1 VKSILAQ
8 RTALIKPSPTLALSA
23 KAKALKAQG
32 HDVVAFAA
40 GEPDFATPEHIR
52 HAAEQAIEAGDTK
65 YTAVAGTPAMKN
77 AIIEK
82 FRRDQNI
89 TLTPGE
95 VMASC
100 GGKHILYN
108 AILSLVDPSDEVLI
122 PAPYWVSYPDMVV
135 LAGGKP
141 VFVQPSDQESKR
153 VTAAD
158 LERHVT
164 PRTKLIIVNSPNN
177 PSGNAL
183 DRAEMKRIAE
193 LACERKL
200 FLISDEIY
208 EKLVFGDFR
217 FTSML
222 DLLGEVPALRERLLI
237 AHGVAK
243 TYSMTGWRIGYAA
256 GPQPLIEAM
265 SALQGAST
273 SNPTS
278 FAQAGAVAALT
289 GPQDAVETMRQAFA
303 KRGELMCQ
311 MLRDIPGVRCAQPR
325 GAFYAFPD
333 FSALLGPG
341 RIAEN
346 DGALGA
352 LLLEKHFIAVVPGGE
367 FGAPGHLRLS
377 FATSEAEIEKG
388 LTRLK
393 KALQ

>member
-8 RTALIKPSPTLALSA
+8 RTALIKPSPTLALAA
-23 KAKALKAQG
+23 KAKALKSAGQ
-32 HDVVAFAA
+32 DVVAFAA

-52 HAAEQAIEAGDTK
+52 RAAEQAIEAGDTK

-82 FRRDQNI
+82 FRRDQKI

-108 AILSLVDPSDEVLI
+108 AISCLVDPSDEVLI

-141 VFVQPSDQESKR
+141 VFVQSSDRENLA

-158 LERHVT
+158 LERHIT
-164 PRTKLIIVNSPNN
+164 PRTKLVILNSPNN
-177 PSGNAL
+177 PSGSGIEA
-183 DRAEMKRIAE
+183 AEMKRIAQ
-193 LACERKL
+193 LVCDRKL

-208 EKLVFGDFR
+208 EKLVFGSFI

-222 DLLGEVPALRERLLI
+222 DLVNELPQLRERLMI

-256 GPQPLIEAM
+256 GPKPLIDAM

-289 GPQDAVETMRQAFA
+289 GPQDAVETMRQAFE
-303 KRGELMCQ
+303 KRGKLMCE
-311 MLRDIPGVRCAQPR
+311 MLRDIKGVRCAMPR

-333 FSALLGPG
+333 FSELLGVG
-341 RIAEN
+341 RIAQN
-346 DGALGA
+346 DGELGA
-352 LLLEKHFIAVVPGGE
+352 FLLDKHAIAVVPGGE
-367 FGAPGHLRLS
+367 FGAPGRLRLS
-377 FATSEAEIEKG
+377 FATAEAEIEKG
-388 LTRLK
+388 LTRMK

>member
-1 VKSILAQ
+1 MKSILAQ

-23 KAKALKAQG
+23 KAKALKAAGQ
-32 HDVVAFAA
+32 DVVSFAA

-52 HAAEQAIEAGDTK
+52 RAAEQAIEHGDTK

-82 FRRDQNI
+82 FKRDQKL

-108 AILSLVDPSDEVLI
+108 AISCLVDPSDEVLI

-141 VFVQPSDQESKR
+141 VFVQPSDRESLA

-158 LERHVT
+158 LERHLT
-164 PRTKLIIVNSPNN
+164 PRTKVLILNSPNN
-177 PSGNAL
+177 PSGSGIE
-183 DRAEMKRIAE
+183 REEMRRIAQ
-193 LACERKL
+193 LVCDRKL
-200 FLISDEIY
+200 FVISDEIY
-208 EKLVFGDFR
+208 EKLVFGTFK
-217 FTSML
+217 FTSMF
-222 DLLGEVPALRERLLI
+222 DLLGEMPQLRDHLLV

-243 TYSMTGWRIGYAA
+243 TYSMTGWRIGYAG

-278 FAQAGAVAALT
+278 FAQAGAVAALI
-289 GPQDAVETMRQAFA
+289 GPQDEVEVMRAAFE
-303 KRGELMCQ
+303 KRGKLMCD
-311 MLRDIPGVRCAQPR
+311 MLNAIRGVQCPMPR

-333 FSALLGPG
+333 FSQLLGESKL
-341 RIAEN
+341 AQN
-346 DGALGA
+346 DGELGNF
-352 LLLEKHFIAVVPGGE
+352 LLDKHAIAVVPGGE

-388 LTRLK
+388 LTRMK

>member
-1 VKSILAQ
+1 MKLAL
-8 RTALIKPSPTLALSA
+8 RTTLIKPSPTLALSA
-23 KAKALKAQG
+23 KAKVLKSQG
-32 HDVVAFAA
+32 HDVVSFAA

-52 HAAEQAIEAGDTK
+52 RAAEQALELGDTK

-82 FRRDQNI
+82 FKRDQKI
-89 TLTPGE
+89 TFTPGE

-108 AILSLVDPSDEVLI
+108 AISCLVDPGDEVLI

-141 VFVQPSDQESKR
+141 VFVQPSDRENLAVS
-153 VTAAD
+153 AAD
-158 LERHVT
+158 LERHIT
-164 PRTKLIIVNSPNN
+164 ERTKLVILNSPNN
-177 PSGNAL
+177 PSGSGIEPT
-183 DRAEMKRIAE
+183 EMKRIAQ
-193 LACERKL
+193 LVCDRKL
-200 FLISDEIY
+200 FVISDEIY
-208 EKLVFGDFR
+208 EKLVFGSFK

-222 DLLGEVPALRERLLI
+222 DLVSEIPSLRERLMI

-256 GPQPLIEAM
+256 GPQALIEAM

-289 GPQDAVETMRQAFA
+289 GPQEAVETMRAAFE
-303 KRGELMCQ
+303 KRGKLMCD
-311 MLRDIPGVRCAQPR
+311 MLNDIAGVHCPMPR

-333 FSALLGPG
+333 FSKLLGVG
-341 RIAEN
+341 RIAQN
-346 DGALGA
+346 DGELGA
-352 LLLEKHFIAVVPGGE
+352 LLLDKHFIAVVPGGE

-377 FATSEAEIEKG
+377 FATAEAEIEKG
-388 LTRLK
+388 LTRMK